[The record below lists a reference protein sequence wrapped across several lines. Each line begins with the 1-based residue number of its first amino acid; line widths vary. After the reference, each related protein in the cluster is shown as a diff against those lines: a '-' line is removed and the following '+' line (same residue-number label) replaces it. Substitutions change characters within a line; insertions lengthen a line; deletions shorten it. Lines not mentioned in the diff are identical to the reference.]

1 MHNIFAAGRTV
12 INNQSIDF
20 LLLYFILAQMYVIVI
35 VGVGCGVV
43 VAAVV
48 AFVCVKYNRWV
59 ISIALVSLTWNE
71 TFDK

>member
-20 LLLYFILAQMYVIVI
+20 LLLYLILAQMYVIVI

-43 VAAVV
+43 LAAVV
-48 AFVCVKYNRWV
+48 AFVCVKYNR
-59 ISIALVSLTWNE
+59 
-71 TFDK
+71 

>member
-1 MHNIFAAGRTV
+1 MVKFKLTV

-43 VAAVV
+43 MAAVV
-48 AFVCVKYNRWV
+48 AFNLEVHINIYYN
-59 ISIALVSLTWNE
+59 I
-71 TFDK
+71 

>member
-1 MHNIFAAGRTV
+1 MHNIFTAGRTV

-43 VAAVV
+43 LAAVG
-48 AFVCVKYNRWV
+48 AFVYVRCNR
-59 ISIALVSLTWNE
+59 
-71 TFDK
+71 

>member
-1 MHNIFAAGRTV
+1 MHSIFAAGRTV
-12 INNQSIDF
+12 INSQSIDV
-20 LLLYFILAQMYVIVI
+20 LLLYFILAQMYVIV
-35 VGVGCGVV
+35 GVGCGVV
-43 VAAVV
+43 LAAVV

>member
-1 MHNIFAAGRTV
+1 MHKLFTAGRTV

-43 VAAVV
+43 LAAVV
-48 AFVCVKYNRWV
+48 AFVCVKYNR
-59 ISIALVSLTWNE
+59 
-71 TFDK
+71 

>member
-1 MHNIFAAGRTV
+1 MHKLFTAGRTV

-43 VAAVV
+43 VVLAAVV
-48 AFVCVKYNRWV
+48 AFVCVKYNR
-59 ISIALVSLTWNE
+59 
-71 TFDK
+71 